1 MRRTLQ
7 NPMLLTIATLLVV
20 VISIRSDI
28 GATSWMWFQRSGAVV
43 VLTGALL
50 GYRSIIRLGKQGV
63 GGASVQWAKGTLL
76 SVDDSGPIQK
86 VKLKYDRETAE
97 RFRQDEL
104 DKSAGYV
111 GVWMMVL
118 GTLIWAYGDLLGKVF

>member
-28 GATSWMWFQRSGAVV
+28 GATSWMWSQRSGAVV

-63 GGASVQWAKGTLL
+63 GGASLHWGKGTIL
-76 SVDDSGPIQK
+76 SVDDSGPVQMLK
-86 VKLKYDRETAE
+86 TKLDAETAE
-97 RFRQDEL
+97 RLRQDEL
-104 DKSAGYV
+104 DKARAMLAS
-111 GVWMMVL
+111 
-118 GTLIWAYGDLLGKVF
+118 